1 MKLATIS
8 TFDSWSWMLMSI
20 VFYPLKNVRHVSEG
34 RKGGIVLCCY
44 SEFIENWKENWN
56 EYSHKK
62 LSVGYVYEMM

>member
-1 MKLATIS
+1 
-8 TFDSWSWMLMSI
+8 MLMSI

-62 LSVGYVYEMM
+62 LSAGYVYEMM